1 MPTVTISE
9 GTAIGGTV
17 YAGVTDAEIASSA
30 PNTHNS
36 AGGSIIAKYWTSAD
50 IGYSVLQFLGLSN
63 ISGPV
68 TVSGAVLGIKVVNT
82 TSFAD
87 PITVHKLKVPVTV
100 TQVTWNERQTGVAWP
115 NGGNDASIIEAA
127 AASATAGTGTAG
139 AFVTW
144 SGAGLDALV
153 QDWINN
159 PSTNYGLLLA
169 RLNTTPNSRETGF
182 NSSNS
187 GGAANRPYLTFTYT
201 VGPPPITPNWTI
213 SSPTVDS
220 DAGTVT
226 LVVTLD
232 APAISGGFSGL
243 VNTYD
248 ITALAG
254 VDYVAQV
261 AEPFFIAE
269 GDTTGDIVITLLP

>member
-17 YAGVTDAEIASSA
+17 YAGVTDAEIVSSI
-30 PNTHNS
+30 PNTHSS
-36 AGGSIIAKYWTSAD
+36 AGGFIIAKYWTSAD

-63 ISGPV
+63 ITGPV
-68 TVSGAVLGIKVVNT
+68 TVSGAVLGLNVST
-82 TSFAD
+82 TTAFTD
-87 PITVHKLKVPVTV
+87 PITVHKLKLPVSMS
-100 TQVTWNERQTGVAWP
+100 QVTWNERQTGVAWP
-115 NGGNDASIIEAA
+115 NGGNDPSIIDAA

-144 SGAGLDALV
+144 SGPALDALV

-169 RLNTTPNSRETGF
+169 RLDTTPNSRETGF
-182 NSSNS
+182 NSSNN
-187 GGAANRPYLTFTYT
+187 GGVANRPYLTFTYE
-201 VGPPPITPNWTI
+201 VGPPPTTPNWTI

-226 LVVTLD
+226 LTVTLD
-232 APAISGGFSGL
+232 APAPVGGVDGL
-243 VNTYD
+243 VSTYD
-248 ITALAG
+248 ITAVAG

-261 AEPFFIAE
+261 AEPFSIAE
-269 GDTTGDIVITLLP
+269 GDTTGDIVITLIA

>member
-1 MPTVTISE
+1 MPIVTISE

-17 YAGVTDAEIASSA
+17 FSGVTDAEIVSLA

-36 AGGSIIAKYWTSAD
+36 AGGNILASYWTSAD

-63 ISGPV
+63 IAGPV
-68 TVSGAVLGIKVVNT
+68 TVSGAVLGLNVTTT
-82 TSFAD
+82 TSFTD
-87 PITVHKLKVPVTV
+87 PITVHKLKLPVSMS
-100 TQVTWNERQTGVAWP
+100 QVTWNERQTGVPWP

-127 AASATAGTGTAG
+127 AASAATGTGTAG
-139 AFVTW
+139 TFVTW

-169 RLNTTPNSRETGF
+169 RLNTTPNSRATGF
-182 NSSNS
+182 ASSNN
-187 GGAANRPYLTFTYT
+187 GALTDRPYLTFTWT
-201 VGPPPITPNWTI
+201 AGPPPTTPNWTI

-220 DAGTVT
+220 DAGTAT

-232 APAISGGFSGL
+232 APAPAGGVNGFFS
-243 VNTYD
+243 TYD
-248 ITALAG
+248 ITATAG
-254 VDYVAQV
+254 ADYTARTGVAISIPAGGTSTNLTV
-261 AEPFFIAE
+261 PI
-269 GDTTGDIVITLLP
+269 LP